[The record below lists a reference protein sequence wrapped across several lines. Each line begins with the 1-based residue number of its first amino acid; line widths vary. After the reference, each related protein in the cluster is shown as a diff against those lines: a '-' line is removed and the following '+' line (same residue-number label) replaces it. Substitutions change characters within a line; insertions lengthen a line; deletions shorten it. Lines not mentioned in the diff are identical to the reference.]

1 MASTSKV
8 DSSVDD
14 EAEEEEVNYMSLIF
28 FFFGSYTLNYE
39 YCKVFSTFIYGM
51 IFFNLLLQFERF
63 DDFTLASSWERY
75 IVAAI
80 NYFIDYCLMNL
91 I

>member
-14 EAEEEEVNYMSLIF
+14 EAEEEEVNYKCLDF
-28 FFFGSYTLNYE
+28 FFFGSYSLSYE

-51 IFFNLLLQFERF
+51 IYFNLLLQFERF

-75 IVAAI
+75 IVAVI
-80 NYFIDYCLMNL
+80 NYFID
-91 I
+91 

>member
-14 EAEEEEVNYMSLIF
+14 EAEEEEVNYKCLVF
-28 FFFGSYTLNYE
+28 FFFGSYSLSYE

-51 IFFNLLLQFERF
+51 IYFNFLLQFERF

-75 IVAAI
+75 IVALI
-80 NYFIDYCLMNL
+80 NYFID
-91 I
+91 